1 MSAAGPANYRVF
13 KILKRLKKN
22 GFRERHEEV
31 GNIKEVDVFGKVVG
45 LNYYE
50 SLYSPMVTASFLQ
63 QDVGGTVGDQKD
75 DFAGTLKDGLP
86 IEGFEEVLLKVQTT
100 YGSVDWRGKKRRFVI
115 TGSPF
120 NIDKGNRQSAYFPMV
135 SINAIKSSSKPVK
148 RIYDQAKISD
158 IVKKILKEAGLPFK
172 NRNIEETE
180 NSMKIDGNNENPL
193 DTILKLCPKSV
204 PVNGDPGYF
213 FFENSE
219 GFNFKSIHGMISEGV
234 RRFSDRSEQGSALGY
249 GQKHTYVYKIGLTAS
264 LDKNTNDFNVL
275 APPTVRRD
283 QDQLN
288 AIKMGQYNVRICSRN
303 IVTGEVNEKIVN
315 VYNNSTDKKTVT
327 LGNINEDDVNNDQT
341 SESDKSQNYC
351 RTYSYVIAGGEDSV
365 GVTTSISNNP
375 VDYHPKAIMRYGLIH
390 AQLVNIIVPHN
401 SELTVGEVIR
411 LNIENITQDNKIEK
425 EFNEHR
431 SGYYLILHLCH
442 SFTTDNSFTSLT
454 LARDEYGIA
463 RRL

>member
-1 MSAAGPANYRVF
+1 MSAAGAANYRVF
-13 KILKRLKKN
+13 KVLKRLKKN
-22 GFRERHEEV
+22 GFRERFEEA
-31 GNIKEVDVFGKVVG
+31 NILKEVDIFGKVVG

-50 SLYSPMVTASFLQ
+50 SLYSPMVTASFIQ

-86 IEGFEEVLLKVQTT
+86 IEGFEEVLLKVGTT
-100 YGSVDWRGKKRRFVI
+100 YGSIDWRAKKRRFVI

-120 NIDKGNRQSAYFPMV
+120 NIDNGNRQSAYFPMV
-135 SINAIKSSSKPVK
+135 SINAIRSSSKPIK
-148 RIYDQAKISD
+148 RIYDEAKISD
-158 IVKKILKEAGLPFK
+158 IVKIILKDSGLPFK
-172 NRNIEETE
+172 DRNIEETE
-180 NSMKIDGNNENPL
+180 NSMKVSGNNENPL

-219 GFNFKSIHGMISEGV
+219 GFNFRSIHGMINDGLK
-234 RRFSDRSEQGSALGY
+234 RFVERTEQGTAFGY
-249 GQKHTYVYKIGLTAS
+249 GAKHTYVYKIGLTAQ

-275 APPTVRRD
+275 TSPTVRRD

-288 AIKMGQYNVRICSRN
+288 AIKMGQYNVRICTRN
-303 IVTGEVNEKIVN
+303 IITGQVDEEIVN
-315 VYNNSTDKKTVT
+315 VYNNTTDKKTVT
-327 LGNINEDDVNNDQT
+327 LGKKNEDDVNNDQT
-341 SESDKSQNYC
+341 SESNKKENYC

-365 GVTTSISNNP
+365 GVTTAISNNP
-375 VDYHPKAIMRYGLIH
+375 AKYQPKAIMRYGLIH

-401 SELTVGEVIR
+401 AELTVGEVIR

-442 SFTTDNSFTSLT
+442 SFTTENSFTSLT